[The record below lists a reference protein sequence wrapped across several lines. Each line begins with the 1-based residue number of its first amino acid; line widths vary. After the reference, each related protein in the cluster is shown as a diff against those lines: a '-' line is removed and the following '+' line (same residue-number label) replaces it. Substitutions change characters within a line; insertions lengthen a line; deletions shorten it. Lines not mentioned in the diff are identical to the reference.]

1 MTDQIPPKVIRGSLI
16 VSPEVAS
23 LIDQAKEELYQAIQ
37 AIEDGDLPFARSSSQ
52 RASGLVIEAWQ
63 TRSKNLLT
71 QTES

>member
-1 MTDQIPPKVIRGSLI
+1 MTDQISSKVIRGSLI
-16 VSPEVAS
+16 VSPEVVS

-63 TRSKNLLT
+63 TRNKMSLV
-71 QTES
+71 